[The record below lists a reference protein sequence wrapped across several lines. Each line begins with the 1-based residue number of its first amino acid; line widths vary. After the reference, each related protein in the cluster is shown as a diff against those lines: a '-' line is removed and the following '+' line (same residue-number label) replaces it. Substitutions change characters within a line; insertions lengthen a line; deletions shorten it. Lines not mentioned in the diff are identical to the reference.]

1 MTESQN
7 IEHKALWKDDYL
19 KWICGFANA
28 QGGKIF
34 IGINN
39 NGKIVGINTPKKL
52 MEDIPNKVRDILGI
66 IIDVNLRKEEN
77 KSFLELNIEA
87 YPYPVNY
94 KGKYFY
100 RTGSTLQ
107 ELRGAALD
115 RFMLKKKGK
124 KWDAI
129 PVPHIKTSD
138 LKKETLELF
147 KHKAVRSRR
156 IDENI
161 DFSDNELLIE
171 NLQLKE
177 NDYLKNSAVLL
188 FHPNPEKFVTGAYI
202 KIGYFETD
210 VDLIFQDE
218 VHGNLFEQIEKTMDL
233 LFTKYI
239 KAIISY
245 EGIQRIETYEY
256 PYEAVREAILNAV
269 SHKDYTG
276 FVPIQISVYS
286 DKIMIWNYG
295 RLPENWTV
303 DKLKTKHS
311 SNPYNPDIANAFF
324 RSGYIESWGR
334 GTIKMIDL
342 CKQNGIP
349 PPDYYFDNSDFWVV
363 FKKDIYNKENLKS
376 YDLNNRQI
384 NAVIFAKENG
394 KITNKEYQ
402 QNFEVSRITATRD
415 LSELVIK
422 GLLKSSETKGA
433 GSYYELNN

>member
-7 IEHKALWKDDYL
+7 IEYKELWKDDYL

-34 IGINN
+34 IGIND
-39 NGKIVGINTPKKL
+39 NGKIVGIDNATKL
-52 MEDIPNKVRDILGI
+52 MENIPNKVRDILGI
-66 IIDVNLRKEEN
+66 IVDVNLRKEDN
-77 KSFLELNIEA
+77 KSFIELKIEA

-100 RTGSTLQ
+100 RTGSTLH
-107 ELRGAALD
+107 ELKGAALD

-124 KWDAI
+124 RWDAI
-129 PVPHIKTSD
+129 PVPYVQISD
-138 LKKETLELF
+138 LKEETLELF
-147 KHKAVRSRR
+147 KRKAKRSRR
-156 IDENI
+156 IDENS

-177 NDYLKNSAVLL
+177 NNYLKNSAVLL

-210 VDLIFQDE
+210 ADLIFQDE

-256 PYEAVREAILNAV
+256 PYEAVREALLNAV
-269 SHKDYTG
+269 SHKDYAG
-276 FVPIQISVYS
+276 FVPIQISVYN
-286 DKIMIWNYG
+286 DKMMIWNYG
-295 RLPENWTV
+295 RLPENWTI
-303 DKLKTKHS
+303 DKLKTKHP

-324 RSGYIESWGR
+324 RSGYIES
-334 GTIKMIDL
+334 
-342 CKQNGIP
+342 
-349 PPDYYFDNSDFWVV
+349 
-363 FKKDIYNKENLKS
+363 
-376 YDLNNRQI
+376 
-384 NAVIFAKENG
+384 
-394 KITNKEYQ
+394 
-402 QNFEVSRITATRD
+402 
-415 LSELVIK
+415 
-422 GLLKSSETKGA
+422 
-433 GSYYELNN
+433 